1 MVRTSIVTFIV
12 LASFILPSNLNLCL
26 SIAGGF
32 LGFIVTILIPVT
44 FYNKAKEV
52 RVGAEKDEKDRFVS
66 ILNYFM
72 VGLASTV
79 VIAGLVQSV

>member
-1 MVRTSIVTFIV
+1 
-12 LASFILPSNLNLCL
+12 
-26 SIAGGF
+26 
-32 LGFIVTILIPVT
+32 VT